1 MNTVCGFDPGGQR
14 SPLISPAC
22 PTEPAPRDLIRKGH
36 HMVTLAGSSPLT
48 VPGWKA
54 RLSGRADLFA
64 MEPSGHLVMPGE
76 EQDQSVP
83 GRFRRS
89 RGQHKDMMTASNRLS
104 SSARSLVRS
113 R

>member
-1 MNTVCGFDPGGQR
+1 M
-14 SPLISPAC
+14 L
-22 PTEPAPRDLIRKGH
+22 
-36 HMVTLAGSSPLT
+36 TLAGYSPLT
-48 VPGWKA
+48 VPGCKA

-76 EQDQSVP
+76 EQDQSMP
-83 GRFRRS
+83 GRFRRRS
-89 RGQHKDMMTASNRLS
+89 HGQHKDMTTASNRLS